1 MKNIQQNVEL
11 VQNNFD
17 ELIATKSE
25 SAVSEAKID
34 LNLSS
39 NFINLFGSELNN
51 ETRERLTNKLK
62 MLTIW
67 NIDKR
72 KVIGSLEELNKSI
85 LTYKNDLYKILQKEI
100 SMDQEV
106 LYNLMG
112 KVTNADRYE
121 NVLQTTYSKIV
132 SELKIRGT
140 DKILSKEDR
149 LYKAALALYILN
161 NFDNVIENLV
171 GDVIKTNPLR
181 KNKIDLDLEKYNFNS
196 KIFPTQD
203 WIGSIQ
209 SKGSDNYTNNIFDAF
224 ISSIPNGN
232 GGYISNNDLKRI
244 FIQINVKAQSNAII
258 SKRFPD
264 KRWGDL
270 LLSSDNV
277 LEQWSMLID
286 YLSID
291 EDLKVGIGNDVVT
304 NLIVGLRSFR
314 EDYIKAWD

>member
-1 MKNIQQNVEL
+1 
-11 VQNNFD
+11 
-17 ELIATKSE
+17 
-25 SAVSEAKID
+25 
-34 LNLSS
+34 
-39 NFINLFGSELNN
+39 
-51 ETRERLTNKLK
+51 
-62 MLTIW
+62 
-67 NIDKR
+67 
-72 KVIGSLEELNKSI
+72 
-85 LTYKNDLYKILQKEI
+85 
-100 SMDQEV
+100 
-106 LYNLMG
+106 MG
-112 KVTNADRYE
+112 KVINADRYE
-121 NVLQTTYSKIV
+121 NVLQTAYSKIV

-149 LYKAALALYILN
+149 LYNATLALYILN
-161 NFDNVIENLV
+161 NFDNIIEDLV

-209 SKGSDNYTNNIFDAF
+209 SKGSDNYTNNIFNAF

-232 GGYISNNDLKRI
+232 GGYISSNDLKRI

-270 LLSSDNV
+270 LLSSDNI
-277 LEQWSMLID
+277 LEQWDMLID
-286 YLSID
+286 YLLID

-304 NLIVGLRSFR
+304 NLIVGLRSFK
-314 EDYIKAWD
+314 EDYIKAWN